1 MSAAKPVLKIGR
13 RSFLWSDEFLSDEV
27 PVPEGDDVPDP
38 EECPGLTFCL
48 WPFSKVFEKF
58 LVTKNGIIW

>member
-13 RSFLWSDEFLSDEV
+13 RSFLWSDEFLSDD
-27 PVPEGDDVPDP
+27 VPEP

-48 WPFSKVFEKF
+48 
-58 LVTKNGIIW
+58 